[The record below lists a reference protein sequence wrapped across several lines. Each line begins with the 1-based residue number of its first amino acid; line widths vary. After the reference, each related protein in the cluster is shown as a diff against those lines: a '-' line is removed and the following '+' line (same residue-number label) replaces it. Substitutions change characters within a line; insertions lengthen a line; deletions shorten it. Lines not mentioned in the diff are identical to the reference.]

1 MSLGLAFRHLR
12 KSPLVTGV
20 AVASLALGI
29 GANAAIYSLLD
40 QMLLRPLP
48 VVEPDRLVNL
58 EAPGPKRGRQAC
70 GQIGDCQNIFSYPM
84 FQDLQREQRVFSALA
99 AHVGFAA
106 NISSKGVAR
115 SEGGLLVSGSYFQVL
130 GLNPALG
137 RLIGPD
143 DAAKPGDGRVVVLSH
158 EYWRSVLGADAGVIG
173 KTIIVNG
180 QSLEVIGVTPPTF
193 RGTTLG
199 FIPGLFVPITMYGS
213 IQPGGGSLE
222 DRKSYW
228 VYLFA
233 RLKEGISMERATSDL
248 APTYRAIL
256 EEVEVPQQLGMSD
269 KTMSEFR
276 SKPLVLAPGA
286 RGQSSF
292 RAVVTA
298 PLAMLFGVT
307 FLVLLIACA
316 NISNLLLAR
325 GAARASEMTV
335 RLALGATRRQLLG
348 QLLTESAVLA
358 AAGVIL
364 GLVVAVFTL
373 RYLGTVIPERMTAT
387 FLPTLDLRVI
397 GFAALTGTMTAL
409 LFGLFPAFHA
419 TRPDLIG
426 TIREQGGQASG
437 GRAAARW
444 RTALA
449 TAQVGLAMALLAS
462 AGLFAKSLANIS
474 RVDLGIDIEQVISF
488 RVSPELNGYGAER
501 SQQLFHR
508 VFEVVAATPG
518 VTGVSAG
525 MVPLLGG
532 SSWGNDVAVEGFPNG
547 PDIDNNSAVNVVGPG
562 YFATLGIPILA
573 GREFAPSDALGAPRV
588 AVVNQAFA
596 KKFDLGA
603 NPVGRRMD
611 RLDGTRAGENL
622 DIEIIGLVQ
631 DAKYDAVK
639 DAVPPLF
646 AIPYAQDTNVRALT
660 FYARTA
666 GDPRTLA
673 PVVGKAVQALDA
685 TLPVEELRTMPEQI
699 RENVFLDRL
708 VSLFALAFAVLAT
721 LLAAIGLYG
730 VLAFTVVQRTRE
742 FGVRM
747 ALGASPF
754 RLLRTVLREVGMMT
768 LVGGVLGL
776 FAALGIGRAAESL
789 LFQLR
794 GNDPTVMLLSAAALS
809 VVAFCAGLIPAFR
822 ASRLEPMRALRH
834 E

>member
-1 MSLGLAFRHLR
+1 
-12 KSPLVTGV
+12 
-20 AVASLALGI
+20 
-29 GANAAIYSLLD
+29 
-40 QMLLRPLP
+40 
-48 VVEPDRLVNL
+48 
-58 EAPGPKRGRQAC
+58 
-70 GQIGDCQNIFSYPM
+70 
-84 FQDLQREQRVFSALA
+84 
-99 AHVGFAA
+99 
-106 NISSKGVAR
+106 
-115 SEGGLLVSGSYFQVL
+115 VL
-130 GLNPALG
+130 GLNPSLG
-137 RLIGPD
+137 RLIGPV
-143 DAAKPGDGRVVVLSH
+143 DAAKSGDGRVVVLSH
-158 EYWRSVLGADAGVIG
+158 EYWRGVLGVDAGVIG

-180 QSLEVIGVTPPTF
+180 QPLEVIGVTPPTF
-193 RGTTLG
+193 RGTTLC

-213 IQPGGGSLE
+213 NQPGGGTLE
-222 DRKSYW
+222 DWKSYW

-233 RLKEGISMERATSDL
+233 RLKAGMSTERAASVL

-256 EEVEVPQQLGMSD
+256 EEVEVPLQLGMSD

-276 SKPLVLAPGA
+276 SKPLVLVPGV

-307 FLVLLIACA
+307 LLVLLIACA

-335 RLALGATRRQLLG
+335 RLGRGATRRQLLG
-348 QLLTESAVLA
+348 QLLTESAALA

-397 GFAALTGTMTAL
+397 GFAVVTGTMTAM

-419 TRPDLIG
+419 TRPDLIA

-449 TAQVGLAMALLAS
+449 TGQVGLAMALLAS

-474 RVDLGIDIEQVISF
+474 RVDLGIDIQQVISF
-488 RVSPELNGYGAER
+488 RIAPELNGYTAAR
-501 SQQLFHR
+501 FQQLFQR
-508 VFEVVAATPG
+508 VVEAVVAIPG

-532 SSWGNDVAVEGFPNG
+532 SSWGNDVAVEGFPKG

-562 YFATLGIPILA
+562 YFATLGMPMLA
-573 GREFAPSDALGAPRV
+573 GREFTSSDVLGAPRV

-596 KKFDLGA
+596 RKFKLGA

-611 RLDGTRAGENL
+611 RLDGTPAGDSL
-622 DIEIIGLVQ
+622 DIEIVGLVQ

-639 DAVPPLF
+639 DAAPPLF

-666 GDPRTLA
+666 GDPGTLA
-673 PVVGKAVQALDA
+673 PVVGKTVQDLDG
-685 TLPVEELRTMPEQI
+685 TLPVEELRTMPEQM

-708 VSLFALAFAVLAT
+708 VSLFAVAFAALAT

-747 ALGASPF
+747 ALGASPS
-754 RLLRTVLREVGMMT
+754 RMLRTVLQQVGMMT

-794 GNDPTVMLLSAAALS
+794 GDDPTVMLVSAAVLS
-809 VVAFCAGLIPAFR
+809 IVAFCAGLIPAFR
-822 ASRLEPMRALRH
+822 ASRLQPVRALRH
-834 E
+834 D